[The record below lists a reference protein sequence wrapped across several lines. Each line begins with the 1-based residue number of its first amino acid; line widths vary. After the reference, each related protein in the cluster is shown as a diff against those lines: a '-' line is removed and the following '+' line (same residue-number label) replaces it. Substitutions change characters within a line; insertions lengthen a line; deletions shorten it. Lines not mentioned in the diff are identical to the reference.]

1 MARNDVQSA
10 TALPDSPL
18 EDRRK
23 RMRRYSIAMSIRMAC
38 LILVFMVPDWWK
50 LVFGIGA
57 ILLPYVAV
65 VLANVG
71 ACGATNAIAPG
82 PVPQLAIERRS
93 E

>member
-1 MARNDVQSA
+1 MARNAVQSA
-10 TALPDSPL
+10 TALPDSP
-18 EDRRK
+18 EDDRKK
-23 RMRRYSIAMSIRMAC
+23 RMRKYSIAMSIRTIC
-38 LILVFMVPDWWK
+38 LILVFVVPGWWK

-71 ACGATNAIAPG
+71 SGGASTPINPG
-82 PVPQLAIERRS
+82 PVSQLALEQHR

>member
-1 MARNDVQSA
+1 MQSA

-23 RMRRYSIAMSIRMAC
+23 RMRRYSVAMSIRMVC
-38 LILVFMVPDWWK
+38 LVLVFVVPGWWK
-50 LVFGIGA
+50 LVFGLGA
-57 ILLPYVAV
+57 IVLPYVAV

-71 ACGATNAIAPG
+71 ASGATGAVAPG